1 METCIGIAL
10 PDSRGPLSVAVTF
23 VEKIPPVSLVLGLQ
37 QGKSYS
43 EIAIVGSKCKC
54 VCVAYHQV
62 VIHTVDGHVLA
73 DLGGRNIFCDWGATL
88 SEVGI
93 AHNLSMMSEV
103 GEVLNLSISCSTG
116 EI

>member
-1 METCIGIAL
+1 METCVGIAL
-10 PDSRGPLSVAVTF
+10 PDSWGPLSVAVTF

-54 VCVAYHQV
+54 VCVTYHQV

-73 DLGGRNIFCDWGATL
+73 DLGRWHIFCDWRATF
-88 SEVGI
+88 SE
-93 AHNLSMMSEV
+93 
-103 GEVLNLSISCSTG
+103 
-116 EI
+116 